1 MPIIS
6 FADLD
11 AAAAQK
17 YIDRGVI
24 VAIAIVDAG
33 QPTAFASIASGQA
46 EFGSLVR
53 KK

>member
-1 MPIIS
+1 VPIIS

-24 VAIAIVDAG
+24 VAIADAG
-33 QPTAFASIASGQA
+33 QPTAFTSIARGQA